1 MTFDTAAF
9 APLART
15 LERVGLPAL
24 ATILGTV
31 APFPFNLLA
40 GPALGAIG
48 AALGIDDPAG
58 VTPEAVQTRI
68 EADPAG
74 AAAKLKPVED
84 ANQAA
89 VEELRSRLADV
100 ADARAATADLAKAG
114 SAIAWGAP
122 VVSVVAV
129 AGFVLVACL
138 ILFGHGAESP
148 GGQQILGAMT
158 VGWTT
163 VLTYWLGSSKG
174 SADKTGELAAL
185 AHAALGRCGGSPA
198 AAVRRAGR

>member
-1 MTFDTAAF
+1 MTFDTAAL
-9 APLART
+9 APLAKT

-31 APFPFNLLA
+31 APFPFNLLV
-40 GPALGAIG
+40 GPALQAIG
-48 AALGIDDPAG
+48 AALGIDAPDD
-58 VTPEAVQTRI
+58 VTPETVRTRI
-68 EADPAG
+68 EADPA
-74 AAAKLKPVED
+74 AATAKLKPVED
-84 ANQAA
+84 AHAEAA
-89 VEELRSRLADV
+89 EELRSRLADV
-100 ADARAATADLAKAG
+100 ADARAATTDLAKAG
-114 SAIAWGAP
+114 SVIAWGAP

-138 ILFGHGAESP
+138 VLFGHGGDTN

-174 SADKTGELAAL
+174 SADKTGELASL
-185 AHAALGRCGGSPA
+185 ARAALGTGAPA
-198 AAVRRAGR
+198 RRATR